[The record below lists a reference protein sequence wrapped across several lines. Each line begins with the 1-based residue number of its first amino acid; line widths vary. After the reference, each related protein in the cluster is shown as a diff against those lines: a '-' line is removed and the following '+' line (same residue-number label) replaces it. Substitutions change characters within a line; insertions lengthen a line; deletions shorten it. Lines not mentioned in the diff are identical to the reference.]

1 MIIIFIIFSI
11 SFTSYDSGNF
21 ICSVVWDLMTILASE
36 KV

>member
-21 ICSVVWDLMTILASE
+21 ICSVVWDL
-36 KV
+36 